1 MYLTLIGNFD
11 QVNQQF
17 TKLLSL
23 FVQTIATVDDT
34 VGQDWTRDSRLLS

>member
-23 FVQTIATVDDT
+23 FVQTIATVDT